1 MADKPVLLTVDD
13 DPGVARAIERDLRRR
28 FGSEYRVVRAES
40 GEQAL
45 DVLSKL
51 KLRDD
56 RVALLLADQ
65 RMPRMT
71 GVEFLERAIELFPH
85 ARRAL
90 LTAYADT
97 EAAIKAINDVGL
109 DHYLRKPWDPPEEKL
124 FPTVEEL
131 LRTWQVE
138 APRDEQVKVV
148 GAPVAA
154 DGHQLRDLLARNDIP
169 YRWIDAEDDEA
180 GRLLTAAGLDG
191 DAHLPVAVLADG
203 SVLEAPTPIEL
214 ADRLGLPTRAERS
227 LYDLV
232 VIGGGPAGLS
242 ASVYGSSEGLRT
254 LLVERDAPGGQAGQS
269 SRIENYLGFPN
280 GLSGLDL
287 ARRAYDQARRFGTEV
302 LAVQSVTGLE
312 TPGSAHVVR
321 LTDGSEIRAHA
332 VLVSTG
338 VSYRMLDAPGVAEL
352 TGAGVYYGAARTEAR
367 SCENRHVVIV
377 GGANSAGQAAMY
389 FAENGVGQVTVL
401 IRGDSLAKGMSQY
414 LVDRIEAHPKIDVRL
429 RSQVAAA
436 HGDGRLEAVTVRGAD
451 GDERLEPVVG
461 MFIFIG
467 ASPQTDWL
475 DGRIER
481 DDKGFVLSGADVKR
495 FPLERDPFL
504 LETSQPGVFVAGD
517 VRHGSMK
524 RVASSV
530 GEGAMSVRFVHEYL
544 AGR

>member
-45 DVLSKL
+45 DVLRQ
-51 KLRDD
+51 LRTREA

-65 RMPRMT
+65 RMPRMD
-71 GVEFLERAIELFPH
+71 GVEFLGRAIELFPH

-97 EAAIKAINDVGL
+97 EAAIRAINDIGL

-124 FPTVEEL
+124 FPTVDEL

-138 APRDEQVKVV
+138 TPKEPVVRVV
-148 GAPVAA
+148 GTPVAA
-154 DGHQLRDLLARNDIP
+154 DGHAIRDLLGRNDIP
-169 YRWIDAEDDEA
+169 YAWVDPETDE
-180 GRLLTAAGLDG
+180 GRQLLAAVDEPRLPLVLLGDG
-191 DAHLPVAVLADG
+191 TPVH
-203 SVLEAPTPIEL
+203 APTPLEL
-214 ADRLGLPTRAERS
+214 AERLGLSTRAERS

-232 VIGGGPAGLS
+232 IVGGGPAGLS
-242 ASVYGSSEGLRT
+242 ASVYGASEGLRT

-269 SRIENYLGFPN
+269 SLIENYLGFPN
-280 GLSGLDL
+280 GLTGRDL
-287 ARRAYDQARRFGTEV
+287 ANRAYSQARRFGAEV
-302 LAVQSVTGLE
+302 LSVQSVTALD
-312 TPGSAHVVR
+312 TPGSAHVLR
-321 LTDGSEIRAHA
+321 LTDGSELRAHA

-338 VSYRMLDAPGVAEL
+338 VDYRILDAPGVAEL
-352 TGAGVYYGAARTEAR
+352 TGAGIYYGAARTEAK
-367 SCENRHVVIV
+367 SCEDQHVVIV

-389 FAENGVGQVTVL
+389 FAENGVGKVSML
-401 IRGDSLAKGMSQY
+401 IRGDALAKGMSQY
-414 LVDRIEAHPKIDVRL
+414 LVDRIEAHPAIEVRL
-429 RSQVAAA
+429 RTQVAAA
-436 HGDGRLEAVTVRGAD
+436 HGDGRLEAVTVRGPD
-451 GDERLEPVVG
+451 GDERLDPVAG
-461 MFIFIG
+461 LFIFIG

-481 DDKGFVLSGADVKR
+481 DEKGFVLSGADVRR